1 MMGKEGENKNYLLRW
16 CLLVLSGPFLGL
28 PLVHLCVLHFQM
40 WSFVQISVLSIFF
53 SCSLAKCFSFYL
65 FTYSLVDFL
74 IVSMPNPYHKRYVHV
89 VNLPQKSFQLLSY
102 VVAKGLFSAGP
113 ILVWAHEFHK
123 EFTQCAM
130 CLDAHVI

>member
-1 MMGKEGENKNYLLRW
+1 
-16 CLLVLSGPFLGL
+16 
-28 PLVHLCVLHFQM
+28 
-40 WSFVQISVLSIFF
+40 
-53 SCSLAKCFSFYL
+53 
-65 FTYSLVDFL
+65 
-74 IVSMPNPYHKRYVHV
+74 MPNPYHKRYVHV

-130 CLDAHVI
+130 CLDAHVIWSYFVQNLIQILDFAIELLANNGVTFLCWSLLALSYRDIGGNSWKAVKRQRNFSK